1 MERKHLG
8 LIAFMLIPGLLSACQ
23 LLPEEEKLPPAPVI
37 HAYEA
42 EEYKYVT
49 VMRGDLISTSNIT
62 TYYSL
67 TKKQNLSFP
76 LGGMYI
82 DTVNVTVGQQVKT
95 GDVLASIEQEDIQAQ
110 LTAQRHEI
118 NVLNKQSK
126 HLKEALELELSQYSS
141 MLTSLEQQLQQLQAA
156 VPTEEE
162 AASTQQQIDALLLQI
177 ESLKQRSTSAQN
189 SYDQQME
196 TINDSLYVAYLRM
209 DELNTTLENRMLI
222 AGMDGVVTFVEEVV
236 EGQRSVGDQRFIT
249 IADLA
254 SAAFTVDAEYASF
267 LPIGT
272 EVTIT
277 CNKQEQEAVAVDP
290 ADLGIDVANAE
301 EPVPVY
307 LKLKQP
313 DPSLED
319 YDKGTL
325 NLTLEQRSDVLYVQ
339 KEAIQ
344 NADSDPFVY
353 LMDEDGLRTIQSV
366 TTGMSTG
373 EFVEIISGLNEG
385 DYVIVE

>member
-1 MERKHLG
+1 MGRKHLG

-23 LLPEEEKLPPAPVI
+23 LLPEEEVLPAAPVI
-37 HAYEA
+37 RDYEA
-42 EEYKYVT
+42 EDYKYVT
-49 VMRGDLISTSNIT
+49 VMRGDLISTTNIT
-62 TYYSL
+62 TYYAL

-95 GDVLASIEQEDIQAQ
+95 GDVLASLEQEDMQAR
-110 LTAQRHEI
+110 LSAQRHEI

-126 HLKEALELELSQYSS
+126 HLKETLELELSQYSS
-141 MLTSLEQQLQQLQAA
+141 MLVSVEQQLQQLQAA

-162 AASTQQQIDALLLQI
+162 ADSVQQQIDALLLQK
-177 ESLKQRSTSAQN
+177 ESLEQRSTSAQN
-189 SYDQQME
+189 NYDQQME

-222 AGMDGVVTFVEEVV
+222 AGMDGVVTYVEELV

-249 IADLA
+249 VADLA
-254 SAAFTVDAEYASF
+254 SAAFTVDAKYASY

-277 CNKQEQEAVAVDP
+277 CNKQEQEAVVVDA
-290 ADLGIDVANAE
+290 ADLGIDVSDTE

-307 LKLKQP
+307 LKLKEP

-325 NLTLEQRSDVLYVQ
+325 NLILEQRSDVLYVQ

-353 LMDEDGLRTIQSV
+353 LMDEDGLRTMQSV
-366 TTGMSTG
+366 TTGMSTD
-373 EFVEIISGLNEG
+373 EFVEIVAGLSEG

>member
-1 MERKHLG
+1 MGRKHLG

-23 LLPEEEKLPPAPVI
+23 LLPEEEVLPAAPVI
-37 HAYEA
+37 RDYEA
-42 EEYKYVT
+42 EDYKYVT
-49 VMRGDLISTSNIT
+49 VMRGDLISTTNIT

-82 DTVNVTVGQQVKT
+82 DTVDVTVGQQVKT
-95 GDVLASIEQEDIQAQ
+95 GDVLASLEQEDMQAR
-110 LTAQRHEI
+110 LSAQRHEI

-126 HLKEALELELSQYSS
+126 HLKETLELELSQYNS
-141 MLTSLEQQLQQLQAA
+141 MLVSVEQQLQQLQAA

-162 AASTQQQIDALLLQI
+162 ADSVQQQIDALLLQK
-177 ESLKQRSTSAQN
+177 ESLEQRRTSAQIN
-189 SYDQQME
+189 YDRQME

-236 EGQRSVGDQRFIT
+236 EGQRSVSDQRFIT

-254 SAAFTVDAEYASF
+254 SAAFTVDAKYASY

-277 CNKQEQEAVAVDP
+277 CNKQEQEAVAVDA
-290 ADLGIDVANAE
+290 ADLGIDVSDAE

-307 LKLKQP
+307 LKLKEP

-325 NLTLEQRSDVLYVQ
+325 NLILEQRFDVLYVQ

-353 LMDEDGLRTIQSV
+353 LMDEDGLRTMQSV
-366 TTGMSTG
+366 TTGMSTD
-373 EFVEIISGLNEG
+373 EFVEIIAGLSEG

>member
-1 MERKHLG
+1 MGRKHLG
-8 LIAFMLIPGLLSACQ
+8 LIAFMLIPGLLSACR
-23 LLPEEEKLPPAPVI
+23 LLPEEEVLPAAPVI
-37 HAYEA
+37 RDYEA
-42 EEYKYVT
+42 EDYKYVT
-49 VMRGDLISTSNIT
+49 VMRGDLISTTNIT

-95 GDVLASIEQEDIQAQ
+95 GDELASLEQDDIQTQ

-126 HLKEALELELSQYSS
+126 HLKETLELELSQYSS
-141 MLTSLEQQLQQLQAA
+141 MLVSVEQQLQQLQAA

-162 AASTQQQIDALLLQI
+162 ADSVQQQIDALLLQK
-177 ESLKQRSTSAQN
+177 ESLEQRSISAQN
-189 SYDQQME
+189 NYDRQME

-249 IADLA
+249 VADLS
-254 SAAFTVDAEYASF
+254 SAAFTVDAKYASY

-277 CNKQEQEAVAVDP
+277 CNKQEQEAVVVDA
-290 ADLGIDVANAE
+290 ADLGIDVSDTE
-301 EPVPVY
+301 EPEPVY
-307 LKLKQP
+307 LKLKEP

-325 NLTLEQRSDVLYVQ
+325 NLILEQRSDVLYVQ

-353 LMDEDGLRTIQSV
+353 LMDEDGLRTMQSV
-366 TTGMSTG
+366 TTGMSTD
-373 EFVEIISGLNEG
+373 EFVEIIAGLSEG